1 MPVGIF
7 NIGKEIWGKVDQL
20 PLQPGNHGFAD
31 NGLPLPQ
38 GMGNS
43 GFIEYKCPV
52 TFEGSYIYC
61 ELASDPLI
69 AVSRANEIAK
79 RSVAK
84 PRDHEGTIKESWAV
98 GDWQVTI
105 SGIIVAETKEELNK
119 AVMQIDSVCMAR
131 ESVKVTCPALNDVYG
146 ITRLAIERLDLPFTP
161 GELNQ
166 QFTITALSDT
176 SHELLEE
183 L

>member
-1 MPVGIF
+1 M
-7 NIGKEIWGKVDQL
+7 NIVRRDS
-20 PLQPGNHGFAD
+20 GN
-31 NGLPLPQ
+31 PPQ
-38 GMGNS
+38 GMGNA
-43 GFIEYKCPV
+43 GFAQYQCPV
-52 TFEGSYIYC
+52 TLEGGGMYC
-61 ELASDPLI
+61 ELQSDPLI
-69 AVSRANEIAK
+69 TVERANDVVR

-84 PRDHEGTIKESWAV
+84 PRWKEGTVKESWAV

-105 SGIIVAETKEELNK
+105 AGVIVADTREQLEQ
-119 AVMQIDSVCMAR
+119 AVMEIDAVCAVR
-131 ESVKVTCPALNDVYG
+131 ESVEVTCPLLNRQYG
-146 ITRLAIERLDLPFTP
+146 ITRLAVTQLQLPFTP

>member
-1 MPVGIF
+1 MPGIT
-7 NIGKEIWGKVDQL
+7 NILKSELYKNT
-20 PLQPGNHGFAD
+20 PH
-31 NGLPLPQ
+31 
-38 GMGNS
+38 GMGNL
-43 GFIEYKCPV
+43 GFAQYRCPV
-52 TFEGSYIYC
+52 TLEGGGMYC
-61 ELASDPLI
+61 ELAADPLI
-69 AVSRANEIAK
+69 AVERANDVVR

-84 PRDHEGTIKESWAV
+84 PRRKEGTIKESWAV

-105 SGIIVAETKEELNK
+105 AGVIVAETREELEK
-119 AVMQIDSVCMAR
+119 AVMELDAVCAVR
-131 ESVKVTCPALNDVYG
+131 ESLEVTCPLLNDQYG
-146 ITRLAIERLDLPFTP
+146 ITRLAVTQLQLPFTP